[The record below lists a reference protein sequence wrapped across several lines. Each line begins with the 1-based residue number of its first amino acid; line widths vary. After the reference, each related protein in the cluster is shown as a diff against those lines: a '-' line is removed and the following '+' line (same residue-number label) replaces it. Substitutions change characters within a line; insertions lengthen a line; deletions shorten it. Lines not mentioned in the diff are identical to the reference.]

1 MSANGSLLD
10 LVGIYASNQLNLRY
24 YGHHF
29 SICYNGYHC
38 LHFVMYVLHEMNGG
52 LATLNFI
59 VYDSFV

>member
-1 MSANGSLLD
+1 MP
-10 LVGIYASNQLNLRY
+10 SNQLDLSY

-52 LATLNFI
+52 LASLKFI